1 VAELVKDKIVCK
13 LPKQYRVHMALWMLI
28 IRVDKMILVGTEFG
42 FWTATGEIGTLCLIP
57 N

>member
-1 VAELVKDKIVCK
+1 M
-13 LPKQYRVHMALWMLI
+13 LPKQYKVHMTLWMFI

-42 FWTATGEIGTLCLIP
+42 FWTATGEIGTLYLIP